1 MPPELSDSRW
11 DEQQVRVR
19 WIDARLEAVFSLHAT
34 KKLLVR
40 VKQPVM
46 PPVSEPSPVLGN
58 WYGTVLFWR
67 PQVALLVNERTLFPV
82 LLPLAPAATLMKR
95 IPDVLQETFEAH
107 GVDASFIDVETAA
120 MVDGRYAKT
129 ASRSVLGIMN
139 EFGRLAAMYR
149 DYRGLTD
156 LVTLALLLSET
167 PCGPLYQRHVSPDR
181 ELDAAIAAW
190 SVARPVNGQYGLD
203 SVHGTSSD

>member
-1 MPPELSDSRW
+1 M
-11 DEQQVRVR
+11 
-19 WIDARLEAVFSLHAT
+19 FSLHAT
-34 KKLLVR
+34 KKLLAR

-46 PPVSEPSPVLGN
+46 PPVSEPTPVLGN

-82 LLPLAPAATLMKR
+82 LVPLSPAATLMAR
-95 IPDVLQETFEAH
+95 FPDALQETLEAH
-107 GVDASFIDVETAA
+107 RADASFIEAETAA

-139 EFGRLAAMYR
+139 EFSRLAAMYR
-149 DYRGLTD
+149 DHRGLTD
-156 LVTLALLLSET
+156 LVTLALLVSAT
-167 PCGPLYQRHVSPDR
+167 PCRPLYERHVSPDR

-190 SVARPVNGQYGLD
+190 SVARPVNGPAA
-203 SVHGTSSD
+203 

>member
-1 MPPELSDSRW
+1 MW
-11 DEQQVRVR
+11 TQ
-19 WIDARLEAVFSLHAT
+19 
-34 KKLLVR
+34 
-40 VKQPVM
+40 
-46 PPVSEPSPVLGN
+46 
-58 WYGTVLFWR
+58 
-67 PQVALLVNERTLFPV
+67 
-82 LLPLAPAATLMKR
+82 
-95 IPDVLQETFEAH
+95 
-107 GVDASFIDVETAA
+107 ASSDVETAA

-167 PCGPLYQRHVSPDR
+167 PCGPLYKRHVSPDR

-190 SVARPVNGQYGLD
+190 SVARPVDGREA
-203 SVHGTSSD
+203 